1 MKVNLI
7 SESEFTVQGHGVHTA
22 YREMLAGLERA
33 GFEVQ
38 KNGKNPADIVH
49 IHTVGLYAFWKLLF
63 ARGKKV
69 VSAHVIPESFI
80 GSLKGTKYWLPI
92 AKWWLKKF
100 YGKADLVLACSAG
113 VAKSLTND
121 MGLQNV
127 EILYNAIDMRKYEH
141 SETEK
146 KALRKELGF
155 SENQK
160 IILGNG
166 QIQPRKKFDTFL
178 TMAEKMP
185 NTQFIWVGG
194 IPFKSLGADAG
205 KFEKILQNLPKNLI
219 VTGVIPLEDV
229 RKYFVIADVFVLP
242 STQENHPMAV
252 LEAASAELPIL
263 LRDIPEYDDTFRG
276 FVAMAKNDEKFV
288 QELQKILE
296 NDEYFEELKKWS
308 RAIKERFSTENMA
321 KILEEKYK
329 KILH

>member
-22 YREMLAGLERA
+22 YREMLAGLDRA

-38 KNGKNPADIVH
+38 KNGKNSADIVH

-141 SETEK
+141 SEMEK

-296 NDEYFEELKKWS
+296 NDEYFEELKK
-308 RAIKERFSTENMA
+308 
-321 KILEEKYK
+321 
-329 KILH
+329 

>member
-38 KNGKNPADIVH
+38 KNGKNPSDIVH

-63 ARGKKV
+63 SPGKKV

-80 GSLKGTKYWLPI
+80 GSLKGTKYWLPL

-100 YGKADLVLACSAG
+100 YGKADLVLACSGG
-113 VAKSLTND
+113 VAKSLMND

-127 EILYNAIDMRKYEH
+127 EVLYNAIDMRKYEH
-141 SETEK
+141 TDDEK
-146 KALRKELGF
+146 IMLRKELGF
-155 SENQK
+155 SEKQK
-160 IILGNG
+160 IVLGNG

-178 TMAEKMP
+178 AMAQKM
-185 NTQFIWVGG
+185 NDVQFVWVGG

-219 VTGVIPLEDV
+219 VTGVIPLEEV

-276 FVAMAKNDEKFV
+276 FVAMAKNDEEFI
-288 QELQKILE
+288 QALQKILE
-296 NDEYFEELKKWS
+296 NDEYFEELKK
-308 RAIKERFSTENMA
+308 
-321 KILEEKYK
+321 
-329 KILH
+329 

>member
-38 KNGKNPADIVH
+38 KNGKNPSDIVH

-63 ARGKKV
+63 APGKKV

-100 YGKADLVLACSAG
+100 YGKADLVLACSGG
-113 VAKSLTND
+113 VAKSLTHD

-127 EILYNAIDMRKYEH
+127 EVLYNAIDMRKYEH
-141 SETEK
+141 TNDEK
-146 KALRKELGF
+146 IALRKELGF

-160 IILGNG
+160 IVLGNG

-178 TMAEKMP
+178 AMAQKM
-185 NTQFIWVGG
+185 NDVQFVWVGG

-219 VTGVIPLEDV
+219 VTGVIPLEEV

-276 FVAMAKNDEKFV
+276 FVAMAKNDEEFL
-288 QELQKILE
+288 QELWKILE
-296 NDEYFEELKKWS
+296 NDKYFDELKKWS
-308 RAIKERFSTENMA
+308 HAIKERFSTENMA